1 MTRTYSGTEQEFKN
15 LDLTISNTDNSLPTR
30 IDGNIIT
37 QGYQIFLMSQLAIE
51 QGVIDEDMSYDEMY
65 AEACVLYS
73 KFKQSLF
80 NGVGRGSHAEGD
92 NGSEYDCIVSFLHFV
107 KEREIFKK
115 EVRELV
121 CEIFT
126 KIGLDLP
133 NNIDDI
139 VKYCISDV
147 EDTADQSDWSDS
159 DVHIAFRRWCEG
171 ENRVD

>member
-1 MTRTYSGTEQEFKN
+1 MTRTYFGTEQEFKN

-30 IDGNIIT
+30 SDGNIIT
-37 QGYQIFLMSQLAIE
+37 QGYQIFLMSQLAVE

-73 KFKQSLF
+73 KFKGSFF
-80 NGVGRGSHAEGD
+80 NGD
-92 NGSEYDCIVSFLHFV
+92 GSEYDCIVGFLHFV

-115 EVRELV
+115 EVRKEV
-121 CEIFT
+121 CGIFT

-171 ENRVD
+171 ENRKD

>member
-1 MTRTYSGTEQEFKN
+1 MTRTYFGTEEEFKN

-30 IDGNIIT
+30 SDDNIIT

-73 KFKQSLF
+73 KFKESLF
-80 NGVGRGSHAEGD
+80 NISPS
-92 NGSEYDCIVSFLHFV
+92 SEYDCIVGFLHHS
-107 KEREIFKK
+107 KEREEFKK
-115 EVRELV
+115 EVRQVV

-133 NNIDDI
+133 NNIEDI
-139 VKYCISDV
+139 VLYCIADV